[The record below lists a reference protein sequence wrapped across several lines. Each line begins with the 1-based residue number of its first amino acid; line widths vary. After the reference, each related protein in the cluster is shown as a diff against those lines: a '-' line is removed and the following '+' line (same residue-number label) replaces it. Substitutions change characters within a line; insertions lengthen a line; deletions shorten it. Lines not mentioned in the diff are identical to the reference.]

1 MPLKKRTYT
10 LPPETL
16 VQFEREVPS
25 GKRSALIAALIREW
39 LDRRRREALRS
50 EIILGCRE
58 MAAEY
63 RSLENEFHPLEE
75 EVERELAGGSPSR

>member
-1 MPLKKRTYT
+1 MALAKRTYT

-16 VQFEREVPS
+16 VPFERAVPA
-25 GKRSALIAALIREW
+25 GRRSSVVTALIRAW
-39 LDRRRREALRS
+39 LEQRERETLRE

-63 RSLENEFHPLEE
+63 RRLEEEFHPLEE
-75 EVERELAGGSPSR
+75 EVERELSVDPSSR

>member
-1 MPLKKRTYT
+1 MALAKRTYT

-16 VQFEREVPS
+16 MPFERAVPA
-25 GKRSALIAALIREW
+25 GQRSSVITALIRTW
-39 LDRRRREALRS
+39 LEQRKREALRD

-63 RSLENEFHPLEE
+63 GRLEEEFHPLEE
-75 EVERELAGGSPSR
+75 EVERELAADSSSG